1 MNKAHIIKA
10 LSQEILKGWL
20 NFPCIKID
28 VMYDPIH
35 FTCFFTLHLATCSY
49 LLDPIMHF
57 PLLSW
62 LVLFLPG
69 REYNRDSRI
78 SWETRKY
85 KSNKK
90 NVPAYSESTDPQKK
104 KDRRQKRISDHCG
117 ATLIWKQWLIQK
129 NLFQVKTNRTS
140 FINFLICYK
149 QKVKT

>member
-28 VMYDPIH
+28 VTYDPIH
-35 FTCFFTLHLATCSY
+35 FTCLFTLHLATCSY

-69 REYNRDSRI
+69 REDNRDSRI

-90 NVPAYSESTDPQKK
+90 NVPAYSQSPLTDKGKK
-104 KDRRQKRISDHCG
+104 TEDRKEF
-117 ATLIWKQWLIQK
+117 LITVELLWFENSGLFKKTYSKWKQIG
-129 NLFQVKTNRTS
+129 FHS
-140 FINFLICYK
+140 
-149 QKVKT
+149 

>member
-20 NFPCIKID
+20 HFPCIKID

-35 FTCFFTLHLATCSY
+35 FTCLFTLHLATCSY
-49 LLDPIMHF
+49 LLDPIIHF

-69 REYNRDSRI
+69 REYNKDSRI

-90 NVPAYSESTDPQKK
+90 NALAYSQSPLTHKGKK
-104 KDRRQKRISDHCG
+104 TEDRKEF
-117 ATLIWKQWLIQK
+117 LITVELFWFENSGLFKKTYSKWKQIGLH
-129 NLFQVKTNRTS
+129 S
-140 FINFLICYK
+140 
-149 QKVKT
+149 